1 MQIQVIE
8 SKYLFIVESKQLLLN
23 SFLFFPTV
31 RKELAWYNWKSPGQD
46 AGNLGIQSCV
56 WLGYVDVEHI
66 KTSSLGLDLL
76 FYEVP
81 DLDWVSPDLIVST
94 FQNITTFTFV

>member
-1 MQIQVIE
+1 MQIHVIE
-8 SKYLFIVESKQLLLN
+8 SKILLIVELKQLLLY
-23 SFLFFPTV
+23 SLFPTV

-81 DLDWVSPDLIVST
+81 DLDWVSPALIVST